1 MDPEVLRKYSLSYEN
16 MLKTVKYR
24 GYEFGTYQLLS
35 EVNTEQCGTLLPAGE
50 SLLTKEEFN
59 SKYVKFES
67 TDDIKEDIG
76 DSVFENT
83 KNEKLLLRWVK
94 DKKFGASIRDVSNTM
109 RENNITRALIV
120 ADDGINPTSKET
132 LKNLKVCYGLI
143 IDVWS
148 LQESMIFPPEHVY
161 TPKHRICTV
170 KEKKELYRTYGLK
183 DRDLPRIKPDDVMVK
198 YLGATR
204 KQVIQIT
211 RRSDTNPQLYI
222 LYYRIVL

>member
-1 MDPEVLRKYSLSYEN
+1 MDSEVLRKYSLSYEN
-16 MLKTVKYR
+16 MLKTIKYR
-24 GYEFGTYQLLS
+24 GYEFGTYK
-35 EVNTEQCGTLLPAGE
+35 
-50 SLLTKEEFN
+50 LLTKEEFDSRYN
-59 SKYVKFES
+59 NFTEFES

-76 DSVFENT
+76 DLVFGNENEGA
-83 KNEKLLLRWVK
+83 KKGKILLRWVK
-94 DKKFGASIRDVSNTM
+94 DKKFGASIRDVSNMM
-109 RENNITRALIV
+109 RENNISKALIV

-132 LKNLKVCYGLI
+132 LKNLKICYGLT

-170 KEKKELYRTYGLK
+170 KEKKDLYKTYGLK
-183 DRDLPRIKPDDVMVK
+183 DKDLPRIKPDDVMVK

-204 KQVIQIT
+204 KQLIQIT